1 MYNSKL
7 PYISIII
14 IAYKR
19 EEFLLNAIKSVI
31 NQTLDKKYYEII
43 VVKNFADNTIDTY
56 IKNNHIIGIVSKE
69 DSLFG
74 KLIEALNI
82 ANGQIISFLE
92 DDDLFSNNKLEIVY
106 NKFKANNNLC
116 YYHNNH
122 ITVNEKYQK
131 IDSNAGKSPAFNL
144 SSISVRKSILNLN
157 NIKSQWSLEHFRYL
171 TDQFMYLLALESGQK
186 IIARKEKL
194 TYYMFHSSA
203 SHIDTN
209 DINTF
214 IKFRSANLEKD
225 IQSFIMFSKIFVSS
239 KAKKYIKQKITNI
252 KIDGY
257 ILGKNKKPSN
267 TLDIF
272 KKSDRPFAISLKIY
286 LAYLLVR
293 VHYKFRYIVIKKLL
307 NNNQGS

>member
-7 PYISIII
+7 PYISVIIT
-14 IAYKR
+14 AYKR
-19 EEFLLNAIKSVI
+19 DDFLLNAIKSVI
-31 NQTLDKKYYEII
+31 NQTLDKNYYEII
-43 VVKNFADNTIDTY
+43 IIKNFIDNRIDTY
-56 IKNNHIIGIVSKE
+56 IKNNHITEIVSKE
-69 DSLFG
+69 ESLFG
-74 KLIEALNI
+74 KLVEALNI
-82 ANGQIISFLE
+82 ANGEIISFLE
-92 DDDLFSNNKLEIVY
+92 DDDLFSNNKLEIIYNRFKY
-106 NKFKANNNLC
+106 NKNLC

-144 SSISVRKSILNLN
+144 SSISMRKSILNLN
-157 NIKSQWSLEHFRYL
+157 NIKSQWPLDHFKYL

-186 IIARKEKL
+186 IIASKEKL